1 MQLQIREAKKEDIP
15 HLLSLYTEFTKT
27 VVGSA
32 LRNQQDFRRGL
43 RKKDNINLVALDKQN
58 HFLGYARAHLEKRF
72 NRGEFAEI
80 IVKPEYDFEQ
90 VAKPLVEKVHSIFVK
105 KKVISIIAGSIR
117 NPAYEKLFPELG
129 FFETESNGV
138 FMYVIL
144 DVQKFLNELQPAFA
158 SRLKQLKKSNPLIQ
172 IDCEGNSIF
181 LHKTGEKV
189 EPLAFTNQTVDFK
202 LTLTR
207 DVLTK
212 LVFGIEDAAEFVKT
226 GQARAEAT
234 LTPKETTQL
243 LKTLFPRKQFIIMDH
258 W

>member
-1 MQLQIREAKKEDIP
+1 MQLQIRDAKKEDIP
-15 HLLSLYTEFTKT
+15 QLLSLYNEFTKT

-43 RKKDNINLVALDKQN
+43 RRKDNTDLVALDKQN
-58 HFLGYARAHLEKRF
+58 HIVGYVRAHLEKRF

-80 IVKPEYDFEQ
+80 IVNPKYDFEE
-90 VAKPLVEKVHSIFVK
+90 VAKPLVERVHSIFVK
-105 KKVISIIAGSIR
+105 KKAISIMAGSVR

-144 DVQKFLNELQPAFA
+144 DVQKFLNEMQPAFA
-158 SRLKQLKKSNPLIQ
+158 SRLRQLKEPNLLMQ
-172 IDCEGNSIF
+172 LDCEGNSIF
-181 LHKTGEKV
+181 LQKTGGKV
-189 EPLAFTNQTVDFK
+189 EPLVFTNQTVDFK

-207 DVLTK
+207 EVLTK
-212 LVFGIEDAAEFVKT
+212 LVFGTEDVVESAKT
-226 GQARAEAT
+226 GRTRVETTLSPKEAT
-234 LTPKETTQL
+234 HL
-243 LKTLFPRKQFIIMDH
+243 LKALFPRKRFLIMDY